1 MSAVVPF
8 DVGCWT
14 GSRSEERAGG
24 GLLGDGRSGVE
35 IADLMQLPARWRMQA
50 PVNNLWH
57 GMARGGTSP
66 ATKSGPGQAL
76 RSR

>member
-1 MSAVVPF
+1 MIAVVPF

-35 IADLMQLPARWRMQA
+35 IADLMQLPAWWRTQA
-50 PVNNLWH
+50 PVNDLWH
-57 GMARGGTSP
+57 GTRRNIPSDKVRP
-66 ATKSGPGQAL
+66 RPGL
-76 RSR
+76 ML